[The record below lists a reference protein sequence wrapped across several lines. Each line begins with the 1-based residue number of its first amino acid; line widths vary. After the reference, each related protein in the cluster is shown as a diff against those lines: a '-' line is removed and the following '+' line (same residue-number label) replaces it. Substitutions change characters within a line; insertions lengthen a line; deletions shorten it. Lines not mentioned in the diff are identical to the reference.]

1 MNEFLLVGAGGAL
14 GAAARHYVGVISLR
28 AFGSGFPAG
37 TFIVNIAGS
46 LAMGIFIGL
55 LAIKIQGSES
65 LRLFVAT
72 GFLGGFTTF
81 STFSLDFN
89 TLWDRGDTLLAIG
102 YVVASVVVALLAL
115 MFGMWLVRVLT

>member
-14 GAAARHYVGVISLR
+14 GAASRHLVGIVSLR

-37 TFIVNIAGS
+37 TFIVNIVGS
-46 LAMGIFIGL
+46 LAMGLFIGL
-55 LAIKIQGSES
+55 LAIKLQGSES

-89 TLWDRGDTLLAIG
+89 TLWDRGDTLLAMG

-115 MFGMWLVRVLT
+115 MFGMWLVRALT

>member
-14 GAAARHYVGVISLR
+14 GAAARHYVGVVSLR
-28 AFGSGFPAG
+28 TFGSGFPAG

-46 LAMGIFIGL
+46 LVMGLFIGL
-55 LAIKIQGSES
+55 LALKLQGSES

-115 MFGMWLVRVLT
+115 MFGMWLVRVLS

>member
-1 MNEFLLVGAGGAL
+1 MNEILLVGAGGAL
-14 GAAARHYVGVISLR
+14 GAASRHLVGVMSLR
-28 AFGSGFPAG
+28 LFGSGFPAG
-37 TFIVNIAGS
+37 TFIVNIVGS

-55 LAIKIQGSES
+55 LAIKLQGSES

-81 STFSLDFN
+81 SSFSLDFN

-102 YVVASVVVALLAL
+102 YVVASVVVALLSL
-115 MFGMWLVRVLT
+115 MFGMWLVRALT

>member
-1 MNEFLLVGAGGAL
+1 MNEVLLVAAGGAI
-14 GAAARHYVGVISLR
+14 GASMRHLVGVVSMR
-28 AFGSGFPAG
+28 TFGSAFPAG

-55 LAIKIQGSES
+55 LAIKLQGSES

-81 STFSLDFN
+81 SSFSLDFN
-89 TLWDRGDTLLAIG
+89 VLWERGDTVLAIG
-102 YVVASVVVALLAL
+102 YVLASVLVSLLAL
-115 MFGMWLVRVLT
+115 MAGLWLVRALT